1 MLLLLL
7 ILVAVL
13 IGLVVYVLKKD
24 QQRRHIA
31 MAEQEQ
37 TLPPVS
43 LQTTDP
49 VQSNIVELPIAES
62 ITAQQDELNKN
73 EPNCDELSCD
83 ELSWKERCKIFRDK
97 KQFQQALAAAQE
109 AWPQWQSYEQTAIT
123 LRSMIK
129 ALESSEQE
137 KMGALLHSLYRKA
150 SEASFLYDRAEGQ
163 TTPRWQTIAQT
174 TDRLE
179 LEKLS
184 FAWQSLGYKELK
196 LLTAT
201 DIKNM
206 VKLWGEPDHHLSARS
221 LADTYQH

>member
-1 MLLLLL
+1 MLLL
-7 ILVAVL
+7 ILILVAIL
-13 IGLVVYVLKKD
+13 IGLVVYVLKKE

-31 MAEQEQ
+31 MAEQDQ

-43 LQTTDP
+43 LQATDT
-49 VQSNIVELPIAES
+49 VQTKTVELPTTEIIKAHR
-62 ITAQQDELNKN
+62 DELN
-73 EPNCDELSCD
+73 
-83 ELSWKERCKIFRDK
+83 WKERCKIFRDK

-129 ALESSEQE
+129 ELESSENE
-137 KMGALLHSLYRKA
+137 KMDALLHTLYRKA
-150 SEASFLYDRAEGQ
+150 SEASFLYDRAVGQ

-174 TDRLE
+174 TNRLE

-184 FAWQSLGYKELK
+184 FAWQSLGYRELK

>member
-1 MLLLLL
+1 MLLLIL

-37 TLPPVS
+37 ILPPVS
-43 LQTTDP
+43 LQATDP
-49 VQSNIVELPIAES
+49 AQSKIVELSIVES
-62 ITAQQDELNKN
+62 ITAQQDELNR
-73 EPNCDELSCD
+73 DELN
-83 ELSWKERCKIFRDK
+83 WKERCKIFRNK

-129 ALESSEQE
+129 ELESSEKE
-137 KMGALLHSLYRKA
+137 KMDALLHTLYRKA
-150 SEASFLYDRAEGQ
+150 SEASFLYDRTVGQ

-174 TDRLE
+174 TTKHD

-184 FAWQSLGYKELK
+184 FAWQSLGYRELK

-201 DIKNM
+201 DVKNM
-206 VKLWGEPDHHLSARS
+206 IKLWGEPDHHLSARS

>member
-49 VQSNIVELPIAES
+49 AQSKIIELPIAES
-62 ITAQQDELNKN
+62 ITAQQDELNKD
-73 EPNCDELSCD
+73 EPTCD

-129 ALESSEQE
+129 ALESGEKE
-137 KMGALLHSLYRKA
+137 KMDALLHTLYRNA
-150 SEASFLYDRAEGQ
+150 SEASFLYDRAAGQ

-179 LEKLS
+179 LEKLP

-201 DIKNM
+201 DIKSM
-206 VKLWGEPDHHLSARS
+206 VKLWGEPDHHLSAHS

>member
-1 MLLLLL
+1 
-7 ILVAVL
+7 
-13 IGLVVYVLKKD
+13 
-24 QQRRHIA
+24 

-37 TLPPVS
+37 ILPRVS
-43 LQTTDP
+43 LQATDP
-49 VQSNIVELPIAES
+49 VQSKIVELPIAQS
-62 ITAQQDELNKN
+62 ITAQQDELNRD
-73 EPNCDELSCD
+73 ELNCDELN
-83 ELSWKERCKIFRDK
+83 WKERCKIFRNK

-129 ALESSEQE
+129 ELESSEKE
-137 KMGALLHSLYRKA
+137 KMDTLLHTLYRKA
-150 SEASFLYDRAEGQ
+150 SEASFFYDRAVGQ

-174 TDRLE
+174 TTKHD

-184 FAWQSLGYKELK
+184 FAWQSLGYRELK

-201 DIKNM
+201 DVKNM
-206 VKLWGEPDHHLSARS
+206 IKLWGEPDHHLSARS